1 MTGVEV
7 ARTVAG
13 LRSRLDA
20 ERAAGKTVGL
30 VPTMGCLHAGHASLI
45 DAATGNDLTVVSLFV
60 NPLQFAPDEDL
71 ADYPGDSE
79 ADLEVCTLHG
89 ADLLFSPSVEE
100 MYPGTGVPEVEVGDL
115 AARYEGASRPTHF
128 GGVATAVS
136 RLFKVVGA
144 CRAYFGE
151 KDFQQLAVVRQMVA
165 EHSIPVEVIGC
176 PTVREHDGLALS
188 SRNVYLTAPERGEAP
203 VLYRALQVGAA
214 VVEGGETDPG
224 AVVSLMAEVVG
235 SAATGEL
242 DYAAVVDP
250 ATFETPTRITGAG
263 VRLLVACRFG
273 RARLIDNMAAVPA

>member
-20 ERAAGKTVGL
+20 ERAAGRTVGL

-71 ADYPGDSE
+71 ADYPGDPE

-224 AVVSLMAEVVG
+224 AVVSLMAEVVD

-250 ATFETPTRITGAG
+250 ATFETPIRITGSG

>member
-20 ERAAGKTVGL
+20 ERAAGRTVGL

-71 ADYPGDSE
+71 ADYPGDPE